1 MLASQC
7 IQRSPPSFT
16 PVNDGRE
23 VCVRQHFN
31 PVRPCGGDIS
41 LDGGRPVSLLLQ
53 LTNLAGIGWNIHG
66 SKPVLRHVIDKGS

>member
-23 VCVRQHFN
+23 VAFGN
-31 PVRPCGGDIS
+31 IS
-41 LDGGRPVSLLLQ
+41 TPRGRVGAISRWVGAAL
-53 LTNLAGIGWNIHG
+53 
-66 SKPVLRHVIDKGS
+66 